1 MPAASAKWRNPF
13 YLLFVVWLVGG
24 GLYILYAWTTYS
36 GLYRWAAEWEMAQFG
51 SYEVEGTLVGL
62 FFALIG
68 LPAGVLALFGKL
80 LGRSDASSAFT
91 AAMGKPA
98 VGTRQASPRLFVL
111 LGLVAL
117 LVAAG
122 AGWLG
127 YHKSQQPVTF
137 EAVNLADGKAP
148 QSNRVEMTGVARTDL
163 IVQFE
168 ETINGNKTETTYLPL
183 TAPDWKDGQPITYFL
198 RPAVNAIAGPNGY
211 QMLDSNTA
219 PFALTMKGVLFRND
233 LPGAVQAEYEK
244 HGFALSSPI
253 YVLDT
258 KDDADIEIYWEVAG
272 GAGITALV
280 LLLSAALMP
289 IAQRRAQARAQRQQ
303 ARRA

>member
-36 GLYRWAAEWEMAQFG
+36 ELYRWAAEWEMAQFG

-137 EAVNLADGKAP
+137 EAVNLAD
-148 QSNRVEMTGVARTDL
+148 
-163 IVQFE
+163 
-168 ETINGNKTETTYLPL
+168 
-183 TAPDWKDGQPITYFL
+183 
-198 RPAVNAIAGPNGY
+198 
-211 QMLDSNTA
+211 
-219 PFALTMKGVLFRND
+219 
-233 LPGAVQAEYEK
+233 
-244 HGFALSSPI
+244 
-253 YVLDT
+253 
-258 KDDADIEIYWEVAG
+258 
-272 GAGITALV
+272 
-280 LLLSAALMP
+280 
-289 IAQRRAQARAQRQQ
+289 
-303 ARRA
+303 